1 MRWRGQGPALSVQ
14 VLTRTNE
21 DAVKWSWDHSH
32 AHHFREDSSAANDY
46 FLGQH
51 LFLLEADPTP
61 GGPVIHPC
69 LALGSE

>member
-46 FLGQH
+46 FSWPAPL
-51 LFLLEADPTP
+51 PP
-61 GGPVIHPC
+61 GGRPYS
-69 LALGSE
+69 LGSCDPSLFSVRQ